1 MCGGWQ
7 DRDKCFH
14 SHNIYMTIELAV
26 QTLIWCLGPFI
37 SLQSTGFGALIK
49 MIKINQSI
57 NMWSNYFN
65 CLNIA
70 LAWSF
75 SVSGEAWLWRSLFW
89 TFLRKPGSL
98 HSPLC
103 LPNEICQWADG
114 VEGRW
119 IYSVFNIYLTPM
131 ISHSFQTV
139 SSGHTDNP
147 TLGFQGVKM

>member
-7 DRDKCFH
+7 DRNKCFH

-57 NMWSNYFN
+57 NTWSNYFN

-70 LAWSF
+70 LASSF
-75 SVSGEAWLWRSLFW
+75 SVPGEAWLWRSLFW

-98 HSPLC
+98 HFPYVFQMKSV
-103 LPNEICQWADG
+103 NEQMGWRAD
-114 VEGRW
+114 EF
-119 IYSVFNIYLTPM
+119 I
-131 ISHSFQTV
+131 Q
-139 SSGHTDNP
+139 SST
-147 TLGFQGVKM
+147 FI